1 MRSRVVTQPNSE
13 AVMLYLQHRD
23 EMDDEGCISSQNH
36 FLHWKWWELHLT
48 NCKDVHHLVARQWNC
63 SSWSCVMMA
72 GRLAPPS
79 VEFHRP
85 GFAIEKEF
93 SPAICYEMELK
104 ITAET
109 IYHPVDV
116 IEGCVEDYY
125 DLCSHSFIW
134 ICLFLSLQSEKE
146 LKLSTE
152 ILSIIMFFF
161 IFTFFHLYFVWNT
174 SKLSKEI

>member
-1 MRSRVVTQPNSE
+1 
-13 AVMLYLQHRD
+13 
-23 EMDDEGCISSQNH
+23 
-36 FLHWKWWELHLT
+36 
-48 NCKDVHHLVARQWNC
+48 
-63 SSWSCVMMA
+63 MMA

-125 DLCSHSFIW
+125 DLFSFFYLNLLVFKSAI
-134 ICLFLSLQSEKE
+134 
-146 LKLSTE
+146 
-152 ILSIIMFFF
+152 
-161 IFTFFHLYFVWNT
+161 
-174 SKLSKEI
+174 